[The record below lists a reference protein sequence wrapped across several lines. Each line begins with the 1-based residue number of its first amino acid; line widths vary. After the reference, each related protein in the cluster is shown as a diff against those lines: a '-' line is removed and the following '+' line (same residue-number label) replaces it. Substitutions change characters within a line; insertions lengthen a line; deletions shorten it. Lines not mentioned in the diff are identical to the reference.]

1 MGDLDA
7 EMMAKA
13 LEAGRRGD
21 PSPNPHVGCVVAQGK
36 EIVGTGHHET
46 AGEDHAEITALK
58 EAGERAKGATL
69 YVTLEPCAH
78 QGRTAPCVDA
88 IIEAGVKR
96 VVIGCKDPNP
106 HVEGGGQ
113 GLLEQAGIEVSLG
126 ILEGEAKQ
134 LIKPWE
140 KYITRGSTYLAL
152 KLATSLDGRTATRT
166 GASKWI
172 TGSDSRAK
180 VHLLRTQLDAV
191 MVGINTVVADDPRLT
206 VRDVPGRNP
215 VRVVIDSKLRF
226 PLDSQLAQ
234 TADEIPTCVIT
245 TPEAPEEAALAL
257 SDLHVSVIR
266 VPAGTDGRVDMT
278 KALEALAAREVVSVL
293 VLRRRV
299 TRSEAPTRSSEVAP
313 ISASALARSEM
324 VGVWDCGALPSTG
337 ELASSLPTA
346 SAERPANSASSAMA
360 SACFWRP
367 LAASC
372 PMIEAMRSRSAVA
385 PAVVPSARAALTAA
399 SCAC

>member
-7 EMMAKA
+7 ELMAKA
-13 LEAGRRGD
+13 LEAGRKGD
-21 PSPNPHVGCVVAQGK
+21 PSPNPHVGCVVAVDG
-36 EIVGTGHHET
+36 EVIATGHHEL
-46 AGEDHAEITALK
+46 AGGEHAELVALK
-58 EAGERAKGATL
+58 LAGAKAAGATL

-88 IIEAGVKR
+88 IISAGIKR

-106 HVEGGGQ
+106 HVVGGGQ
-113 GLLEQAGIEVSLG
+113 GKLEAAGIEVTSG
-126 ILEGEAKQ
+126 VLEAEAKH

-140 KYITRGSTYLAL
+140 KYITRGSAYLSL
-152 KLATSLDGRTATRT
+152 KLASSIDGRTATRT

-180 VHLLRTQLDAV
+180 VHLLRTQNDAV

-234 TADEIPTCVIT
+234 DAGEIPTCVIT
-245 TPEAPEEAALAL
+245 THEAPEEAALAL
-257 SDLHVSVIR
+257 QELQVNVIR
-266 VPAGTDGRVDMT
+266 VPAGTDGRVDMA

-293 VLRRRV
+293 CEGGAELAGSLLAAKLADELHVFVAPVMLGPRGKPGAV
-299 TRSEAPTRSSEVAP
+299 DWAGPEQPTEAPRIDPVRWE
-313 ISASALARSEM
+313 L
-324 VGVWDCGALPSTG
+324 CGSDAYVYG
-337 ELASSLPTA
+337 
-346 SAERPANSASSAMA
+346 
-360 SACFWRP
+360 P
-367 LAASC
+367 LKY
-372 PMIEAMRSRSAVA
+372 PRKLRK
-385 PAVVPSARAALTAA
+385 
-399 SCAC
+399 

>member
-293 VLRRRV
+293 CEGGAELAGSLLASKLADELHVFIAPVMLGPRGKPGAV
-299 TRSEAPTRSSEVAP
+299 DWAGPEQPTEAPRIDPPRWE
-313 ISASALARSEM
+313 L
-324 VGVWDCGALPSTG
+324 CGSDAYVYG
-337 ELASSLPTA
+337 
-346 SAERPANSASSAMA
+346 
-360 SACFWRP
+360 P
-367 LAASC
+367 LKY
-372 PMIEAMRSRSAVA
+372 PRKVRK
-385 PAVVPSARAALTAA
+385 
-399 SCAC
+399 